1 MPREPGL
8 SALIFDFGRVLF
20 RWRPAELLRQVLPEL
35 CPDAA
40 TTGALVDNF
49 FQGYGGDWGRFDR
62 GDIEVEALTRAI
74 AVRLGLTT
82 DQVAA
87 VIAAVPGELSPIP
100 ESVALLRR
108 LHAAGHRLFY
118 LSNMPAQFADHL
130 ERSHDFM
137 SCFDAGVFSARVG
150 LVKPEP
156 AIFELALHRFGL
168 AAGEAIF
175 LDDHPANVAA
185 ARAIGL
191 RAVQF
196 ADAAQASRELVE
208 LGIGAAAAA

>member
-1 MPREPGL
+1 L
-8 SALIFDFGRVLF
+8 SALIFDFGAVLF
-20 RWRPAELLRQVLPEL
+20 RWRPAALLSRVLPEL
-35 CPDAA
+35 CSSAEA
-40 TTGALVDNF
+40 TQALVDNF

-62 GDIEVEALTRAI
+62 GDIEVEELCRSIATRLAI
-74 AVRLGLTT
+74 STEQVR
-82 DQVAA
+82 A
-87 VIAAVPGELSPIP
+87 VIDAVPGELEPIADT
-100 ESVALLRR
+100 VALLRR
-108 LHAAGHRLFY
+108 VQAGGHRLFY